1 MELMQ
6 EREREMAEEEGR
18 KEKGERSRE
27 VEEEEEGDEGVIR
40 NLRSERWGRLA
51 NVTQQ
56 SLTKGPSLILG
67 IVVKLHH

>member
-27 VEEEEEGDEGVIR
+27 VEEEEEGEEGVIR
-40 NLRSERWGRLA
+40 NVRSERWGR
-51 NVTQQ
+51 
-56 SLTKGPSLILG
+56 
-67 IVVKLHH
+67 